1 MRFSALQGAV
11 DGVSSGR
18 CNLHKLHKSHKLHA
32 KLDKNSTKTFTF
44 VENLLPMATIYLSTS
59 TKEDGRGR
67 VQVLVRLSGGHGV
80 TPRAKSGIFIYPTQW
95 DSKKQR
101 LNVARIGG
109 AERAE
114 ALEAQR
120 QLDELV
126 AHIHEA
132 FDNLQDRTTATSE
145 WLAEVVA
152 EYHNP
157 KGKQKQTADD
167 ELNEA
172 FERFMTEK
180 GYSRYRAFSFRR
192 VIRSLHRYGV
202 IRYRE
207 ITFDTLNERML
218 ADFERFLADEYRYAS
233 DPTFAE
239 LYMNERGC
247 KEGRGQ
253 NTVNEMLTQL
263 RTFVLWAVEMEYT
276 RNNPFKKYKV
286 KECKYGTPFYLTV
299 EERRHLFRAPM
310 PTKYLA
316 RIRDIFVFQCC
327 IGCRVSDLV
336 TFTKRNIA
344 NGALEY
350 VQQKTRKHNP
360 KTVRVLLNQTA
371 LEIIERYKADEDAP
385 LLPFVS
391 DAYYN
396 RAIKQ
401 CLKAAGITRT
411 IIDWDSRL
419 QRGVASPINEKA
431 TSQMARRTFIGCLH
445 EQVKDPAIILDMSG
459 HAENSRAVNRYRDIV
474 DKVKAEAVALLD

>member
-1 MRFSALQGAV
+1 
-11 DGVSSGR
+11 
-18 CNLHKLHKSHKLHA
+18 
-32 KLDKNSTKTFTF
+32 
-44 VENLLPMATIYLSTS
+44 MATIYLTASA
-59 TKEDGRGR
+59 KVDGRGYT
-67 VQVLVRLSGGHGV
+67 QINIRLSGGKGV
-80 TPRAKSGIFIYPTQW
+80 TPRAKSGVFVPAHLW
-95 DSKKQR
+95 NEKKQR
-101 LNVARIGG
+101 LNVPRFAN
-109 AERAE
+109 EE
-114 ALEAQR
+114 QR
-120 QLDELV
+120 EVLNLQHTLDDLT
-126 AHIHEA
+126 AYIHESFA
-132 FDNLQDRTTATSE
+132 NLPDRSDATSA
-145 WLAEVVA
+145 WMAEVVA

-157 KGKQKQTADD
+157 DGKKSSTDTD
-167 ELNEA
+167 ELAEA

-192 VIRSLHRYGV
+192 VMRSLHRYGV
-202 IRYRE
+202 IRDRA

-218 ADFERFLADEYRYAS
+218 SDFERFLADENRYAS

-239 LYMNERGC
+239 LYINERGC

-286 KECKYGTPFYLTV
+286 KDCKYGTPFYLTV

-310 PTKYLA
+310 PTKNLA

-336 TFTKRNIA
+336 TFTERNIV

-350 VQQKTRKHNP
+350 VQQKTRKHDP

-371 LEIIERYKADEDAP
+371 VEIIERYKTDADAP

-391 DAYYN
+391 DTYYN

-419 QRGVASPINEKA
+419 QRGVAYPINEVA

-445 EQVKDPAIILDMSG
+445 EQVKDPAIILAMSG